1 MTASPEEQEFAL
13 DRAIN
18 GLRQDYPIRSASTAV
33 WGWQKPTL
41 IALLVLTVGMA
52 AWQPMRTAIL
62 LIGLCTV
69 GYVLTMIDR
78 VLIFKEGLDSRAIVV
93 SDEKA
98 RAVPDSELPR
108 YTILVP
114 AYNEPEVVGQLIG
127 AMQALDYPP
136 DKLQVLLLLEADD
149 RVTIDAA
156 QGYTDSDI
164 ITIVLVPPAEP
175 RTKPKACNYGL
186 HFATGDI
193 ITIFDAE
200 DSPEPLQLRRV
211 AVAFRELPDDIAC
224 IQAKLVYHNGRQNL
238 LTAWFTAEYGLWFGY
253 LLPGLMRSSSPIP
266 LGGTSNHLRSDV
278 VDKIGAWDPFNVTED
293 ADLGLRIAA
302 SGYFTAVVES
312 QTLEE
317 ANSDPINWVR
327 QRSRWYKGYLH
338 TWLVHIR
345 QPLELYRTL
354 GPRAF
359 LRFNLV
365 LAGTPIVAVLNLV
378 FWLITILW
386 FLGQPEVVDACL
398 IAIFTGQH
406 LLLEGV
412 PGVGKTLLVRTLARQ
427 NLIADDQDGP
437 MSVVLELTQLPQHDR
452 VAEGE
457 IGARRVDAELDP
469 KRSSGRPGL
478 GEAAGEPVGGQHL
491 GARRLLARLTD
502 DQRSGRVDERG
513 VSITGEVSYRAG
525 ALAAASASV
534 AAGPPDVTYLPPRR
548 GGHRAAWRGHHAGR

>member
-1 MTASPEEQEFAL
+1 MTTSAEEQDFAL

-18 GLRQDYPIRSASTAV
+18 GLRQDHPMQSASTAV
-33 WGWQKPTL
+33 WGWQKPAL

-52 AWQPMRTAIL
+52 AWQPMRTAIV
-62 LIGLCTV
+62 LIGVCTV
-69 GYVLTMIDR
+69 GYVLTMADR
-78 VLIFKEGLDSRAIVV
+78 VLIFKQGLDSRPLVV

-127 AMQALDYPP
+127 AMRALEYPP

-149 RVTIDAA
+149 QVTIDAA
-156 QGYTDSDI
+156 REFTDSEV

-193 ITIFDAE
+193 ITIYDAE

-224 IQAKLVYHNGRQNL
+224 IQAKLVYHNGRQNM

-253 LLPGLMRSSSPIP
+253 LLPGMMRSSSPIP

-302 SGYFTAVVES
+302 SGYFTAVIES

-345 QPLELYRTL
+345 EPLKLYRTL

-386 FLGQPEVVDACL
+386 FLGQPAAVGAVFPWYIYFPAL
-398 IAIFTGQH
+398 SALVLGNAATLYMNMIALREDDRADLFSAALTVPAYW
-406 LLLEGV
+406 LL
-412 PGVGKTLLVRTLARQ
+412 
-427 NLIADDQDGP
+427 
-437 MSVVLELTQLPQHDR
+437 MS
-452 VAEGE
+452 
-457 IGARRVDAELDP
+457 I
-469 KRSSGRPGL
+469 
-478 GEAAGEPVGGQHL
+478 
-491 GARRLLARLTD
+491 
-502 DQRSGRVDERG
+502 
-513 VSITGEVSYRAG
+513 
-525 ALAAASASV
+525 AAAKGVYQLIRNPSYWEKTFHGLDKKA
-534 AAGPPDVTYLPPRR
+534 
-548 GGHRAAWRGHHAGR
+548 